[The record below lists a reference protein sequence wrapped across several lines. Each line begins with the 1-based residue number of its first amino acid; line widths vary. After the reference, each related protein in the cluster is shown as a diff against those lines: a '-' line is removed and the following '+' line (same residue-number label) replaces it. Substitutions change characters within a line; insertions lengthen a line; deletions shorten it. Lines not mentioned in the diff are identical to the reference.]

1 MEYKV
6 IEANKALDL
15 QEEVN
20 RLIQDGW
27 VPLGGVAVVF
37 SSTSNYWWFYQAMV
51 TGPGATADRPRK

>member
-1 MEYKV
+1 MEYRV

-37 SSTSNYWWFYQAMV
+37 SSTSNYRWFYQAMV
-51 TGPGATADRPRK
+51 NGPGATTDRPRD

>member
-20 RLIQDGW
+20 RHLQDGW

-37 SSTSNYWWFYQAMV
+37 SSASNYWWFYQAMV
-51 TGPGATADRPRK
+51 QGPGATADRPRK

>member
-20 RLIQDGW
+20 RHIQEGW
-27 VPLGGVAVVF
+27 IPLGGVAVVHA
-37 SSTSNYWWFYQAMV
+37 STSNYWSFYQAMIKD
-51 TGPGATADRPRK
+51 GARAHRPRG

>member
-37 SSTSNYWWFYQAMV
+37 SSTSNYWWFYQGMV
-51 TGPGATADRPRK
+51 KGPGATADRPRK